1 MNWLLDTN
9 VVSELKK
16 RRPEP
21 RVTDFLLS
29 CATAD
34 LYVSVITLAEI
45 RFGIEIDPD
54 ATRRRDLEAWLSG
67 VIRPMFEG
75 RVVNIDEDVFL
86 RWRLFVEQGRKR
98 GRTYSEPDLMLAAAA
113 SERGMTLVTRNVK
126 GFVGLP
132 VAILNPW
139 NAVE

>member
-1 MNWLLDTN
+1 MSWLLDTN

-16 RRPEP
+16 RRPDP
-21 RVTDFLLS
+21 RVTGFILS
-29 CATAD
+29 CATAE

-54 ATRRRDLEAWLSG
+54 AARRSDLESWLTD

-75 RVVNIDEDVFL
+75 RVVDIDEDVFL
-86 RWRLFVEQGRKR
+86 QWRLFVEQGRKR

-113 SERGMTLVTRNVK
+113 IERGMTLVTRNVK
-126 GFVGLP
+126 DFVGLP
-132 VAILNPW
+132 VAVLDPW
-139 NAVE
+139 TEG